1 MKADIADVHSGDQG
15 HTERLDGAVEVLV
28 IQGVFVMPHTG
39 TWVSHLVTHKPN
51 PVVAWIGFSLADRR
65 ASPGHNGWLHPDSRA
80 DRGKCEIGWAAV
92 NTKLTIGGIVKHVA
106 FPGVR
111 LAPRI
116 LMRSNILRF
125 GEVGRAGILRW
136 IQVASCNCDTV

>member
-51 PVVAWIGFSLADRR
+51 PVVAWIGFSLADGR
-65 ASPGHNGWLHPDSRA
+65 ASPGHDGRLHLYRRA
-80 DRGKCEIGWAAV
+80 DR
-92 NTKLTIGGIVKHVA
+92 
-106 FPGVR
+106 
-111 LAPRI
+111 
-116 LMRSNILRF
+116 
-125 GEVGRAGILRW
+125 
-136 IQVASCNCDTV
+136 